1 MRVSERYSHGQG
13 QQQSSLPFPFKPSM
27 PRDFETYWEKDSE
40 NYKEGRELEPF
51 QVKRGI
57 ARHHEKTEQKGIEES
72 DPQVPPERGKNT
84 GLSKTESNGNKK
96 VGWSLTRA

>member
-1 MRVSERYSHGQG
+1 
-13 QQQSSLPFPFKPSM
+13 M

-51 QVKRGI
+51 QVKCSI

-72 DPQVPPERGKNT
+72 HPQVPPGGDVGVGGEDGEGRG
-84 GLSKTESNGNKK
+84 
-96 VGWSLTRA
+96 V